1 MLKSL
6 FVLENKIK
14 NISLTYSF
22 YLFITYLVFYSYQ
35 YCTIVSL
42 YSICCICKLY
52 LHDFGQYTCIPLSLP
67 AFKGDLILRDVL
79 SQSRLENTCIH
90 IISLSL
96 ALKINLSL
104 AVSPLA
110 IIIRDSISVYIHC
123 ADDLVIGRT
132 IGSSYCFGSKQRP
145 KSRIKKIF

>member
-1 MLKSL
+1 MFFTLFSLIDIFYYLLKSL

-79 SQSRLENTCIH
+79 SQSRENIH

-96 ALKINLSL
+96 ALKINLHQ
-104 AVSPLA
+104 VVRQRWTCPLLSA
-110 IIIRDSISVYIHC
+110 H
-123 ADDLVIGRT
+123 LL
-132 IGSSYCFGSKQRP
+132 SSSETPYLCTYTVRMT
-145 KSRIKKIF
+145 